1 LRVAPADELPL
12 AYPRWTANAID
23 TGMIV
28 KTFSAKIRS
37 SSRDALS
44 IAAKGCADKPRM
56 PLGLPLCWAGR
67 RRGAIWRCEIMP
79 ATLALTFCDL
89 EIF

>member
-1 LRVAPADELPL
+1 
-12 AYPRWTANAID
+12 
-23 TGMIV
+23 
-28 KTFSAKIRS
+28 
-37 SSRDALS
+37 
-44 IAAKGCADKPRM
+44 M
-56 PLGLPLCWAGR
+56 PFGLPLCWAGR